1 MKKLSVLIGVLLF
14 YTTGFAKVIVLS
26 GLTNVGSANP
36 GQIVEGEVLLQNI
49 GDKEERIL
57 IYLNDLVQDCQ
68 TATSYAPV
76 GTHPRS
82 SGNWIELNAADRLLA
97 PMEEFSLKYKVKVPE
112 EKNLR
117 GSYWSILMVEIVDPI
132 KEDQLDYGIAMDS
145 KIRYG
150 VQLITNVGAE
160 EPSVIEFAGVE
171 LNQKD
176 GGYVLS
182 ATAENISEFMVTPTM
197 VLEVYNQDAELVL
210 KTEVPFKKVYP
221 KSCKT
226 FELPIQN
233 LEKGNYDALLVA
245 DYGKDLFGTNLE
257 FSID

>member
-1 MKKLSVLIGVLLF
+1 MKKLSVLIGVLFLSMS
-14 YTTGFAKVIVLS
+14 GFSKVLVLS

-36 GQIVEGEVLLQNI
+36 GEVVEGEVLLQNI

-57 IYLNDLVQDCQ
+57 IYLKDLVQDCH

-76 GTHPRS
+76 GTHSRS
-82 SGNWIELNAADRLLA
+82 SGNWIELNASDKVLA
-97 PMEEFSLKYKVKVPE
+97 PMEEFSLKYNVKIPE
-112 EKNLR
+112 ENSLH

-150 VQLITNVGAE
+150 IQLITNIGVE
-160 EPSVIEFAGVE
+160 ETSVIEFAGVE
-171 LNQKD
+171 LNQRD
-176 GGYVLS
+176 SGHVLL
-182 ATAENISEFMVTPTM
+182 ATAENISEFMVTPTL
-197 VLEVYNQDAELVL
+197 VLEVYNQNAELVL

-233 LEKGNYDALLVA
+233 LEKGDYDALLVA
-245 DYGKDLFGTNLE
+245 DYGKDLFGTNIE